1 MIAVKN
7 YHFTPRHGLSDA
19 QLDCIVSWVLVD
31 LEEKDLTILDKHPDI
46 YGPVQGI
53 SERTQL
59 R

>member
-46 YGPVQGI
+46 YGPV
-53 SERTQL
+53 
-59 R
+59 